1 MSAKQKIEIH
11 QSVPGVVLTAE
22 NKCSYCKNSKC
33 CTYITIEIDKPKK
46 RSDFDELLWQVS
58 HKNISF
64 YKDEDG
70 WFMNVEA
77 VCDHLGDQ
85 GKCGI
90 YETRP
95 TICRDYSNDFCEL
108 DEPAEEGFDLHFTN
122 YDELLAYCRKRFKN
136 WDKKWQKKW
145 AKKNG

>member
-33 CTYITIEIDKPKK
+33 CTYITTEIDKPKK
-46 RSDFDELLWQVS
+46 RSDFDQLLWQVS

-77 VCDHLGDQ
+77 VCEHLGEQ

-95 TICRDYSNDFCEL
+95 TICREYSNDFCEL
-108 DEPAEEGFDLHFTN
+108 DEPAENGFDLHFTT
-122 YDELLAYCRKRFKN
+122 YDELLSYCRKRFKN